1 LIEPHPIP
9 NVTEKSMAQ
18 SIQTADGEA
27 ESSSEKRTILVVDD
41 DTQIREMLQ
50 DCLVEYGFSVLTA
63 SDGVEACALFMKE
76 SARIDLVVS
85 DMLMPKMNGFY
96 AYQLMCRVK
105 PGLKAILVSGYP
117 NGVNMAGDGNIN
129 VPVFM
134 SKPISP
140 RGLITKIHELL
151 DDA

>member
-1 LIEPHPIP
+1 
-9 NVTEKSMAQ
+9 MAL
-18 SIQTADGEA
+18 SLQTADEEA
-27 ESSSEKRTILVVDD
+27 ESLSERRTILVVDD

-50 DCLVEYGFSVLTA
+50 DCLEEYGFSVLTA
-63 SDGVEACALFMKE
+63 TDGVEACALFMKE

-96 AYQLMCRVK
+96 AYKVMCRVK

-117 NGVNMAGDGNIN
+117 NGVKMAGDGNIN
-129 VPVFM
+129 IPEFM

-140 RGLITKIHELL
+140 KGLIMKIQEML
-151 DDA
+151 DNA